1 MKSMFLYFALI
12 GATVAAAVAQTLSG
26 QPTDSEAAF
35 VTNIQSDVRARFP
48 TVADAKKAGYFR
60 YTNVDKSGAISY
72 ANLDWQST
80 DWRHP
85 SQLWYSP
92 DGRLLGAD
100 YSVLKSNSPE
110 RPRIWG
116 IEPQR
121 WIPLPAHVHYITVDD
136 NGALSYGHYVL
147 AEKFAVAGGDPDN
160 PQPETLVKLGAVKSA
175 SAVKKI
181 FFFPALW
188 DAQVWVVKNP
198 NGAFAALNP
207 LVQTSMG
214 SMH

>member
-1 MKSMFLYFALI
+1 MKSVFLSFALI
-12 GATVAAAVAQTLSG
+12 GATIAIAAAQIVSG

-35 VTNIQSDVRARFP
+35 VKNIQSDLQSRFP
-48 TVADAKKAGYFR
+48 TAADAEKVGYFR
-60 YTNVDKSGAISY
+60 FNNVDKSGAISY
-72 ANLDWQST
+72 ANLNWQST
-80 DWRHP
+80 DERHP

-100 YSVLKSNSPE
+100 YSVLTSSSPE
-110 RPRIWG
+110 RPMMWG
-116 IEPQR
+116 IDPRR
-121 WIPLPAHVHYITVDD
+121 WIPLPAHVHYITVGDD
-136 NGALSYGHYVL
+136 GNLSYGHYVM
-147 AEKFAVAGGDPDN
+147 AEKFAAAGGDPDN

-175 SAVKKI
+175 SAVKKT

-188 DAQVWVVKNP
+188 DVQVWVIKNP
-198 NGAFAALNP
+198 NGAFAALNA

>member
-1 MKSMFLYFALI
+1 MKSVFLSFALI
-12 GATVAAAVAQTLSG
+12 GATIALAAAQTAPG
-26 QPTDSEAAF
+26 EPADSEVAF
-35 VTNIQSDVRARFP
+35 VRTIQNDLQARFP
-48 TVADAKKAGYFR
+48 TAADAEKAGYFR
-60 YTNVDKSGAISY
+60 FTDVDKSGAISY

-80 DWRHP
+80 DARHP

-116 IEPQR
+116 IDPER
-121 WIPLPAHVHYITVDD
+121 WIPRPAHVHYITADD
-136 NGALSYGHYVL
+136 NGNLSYGHYVM
-147 AEKFAVAGGDPDN
+147 ADKFAAAGGDPDN
-160 PQPETLVKLGAVKSA
+160 PQLETLVRLGAVKSA
-175 SAVKKI
+175 SSVREV
-181 FFFPALW
+181 FFFPELW
-188 DAQVWVVKNP
+188 DIPVWVIKNP

-214 SMH
+214 LSQ

>member
-1 MKSMFLYFALI
+1 MKSVFLSLALI
-12 GATVAAAVAQTLSG
+12 GATIATAVAQALSG

-35 VTNIQSDVRARFP
+35 VASIQSDFQARFP
-48 TVADAKKAGYFR
+48 TAADAEKAGYFR
-60 YTNVDKSGAISY
+60 FTNVDKSGAISY
-72 ANLDWQST
+72 ADLKWQSI
-80 DWRHP
+80 DQRHP

-92 DGRLLGAD
+92 DGHLLGAD

-110 RPRIWG
+110 RPTIWG
-116 IEPQR
+116 IDPQR
-121 WIPLPAHVHYITVDD
+121 WIPLPAHVHYITVGD
-136 NGALSYGHYVL
+136 NGNLSYGHYVL
-147 AEKFAVAGGDPDN
+147 AEKFAAAGGDPDN

-188 DAQVWVVKNP
+188 DVQVWVIKNP

>member
-1 MKSMFLYFALI
+1 MKSAFLSFTLI
-12 GATVAAAVAQTLSG
+12 VATIAIAAAQVVSG

-35 VTNIQSDVRARFP
+35 VKDVQSDLQSRFP
-48 TVADAKKAGYFR
+48 TAADADKAGYFR

-72 ANLDWQST
+72 TNHDWQST

-100 YSVLKSNSPE
+100 YSMLKTNSPE
-110 RPRIWG
+110 RPRMWG

-121 WIPLPAHVHYITVDD
+121 WIPLPAHVHYITVDE
-136 NGALSYGHYVL
+136 NGALGYGHYVL
-147 AEKFAVAGGDPDN
+147 AEKFAAAGGDPDN

-175 SAVKKI
+175 SEVKKI

-188 DAQVWVVKNP
+188 DVQVWVIKNP

-207 LVQTSMG
+207 LVQASMG
-214 SMH
+214 SI